1 MQWRRQ
7 LTTGDSL
14 MASSLAVL
22 TQPHPTQGSTEEAVL
37 YSNKF
42 STNGYSGYPVTTTSL
57 NLSWKLLTN
66 PSLEKPMHRLRP
78 SARLSNLPGNPL
90 ISLNFTSL
98 QLLLANAL
106 LWIPSLCY
114 LMNDF
119 FSRSW
124 NISQEEATKNSL
136 SWRTFV
142 LLDLSR
148 DLEQTAMLA
157 GYQNASTSSNSP
169 CCNIRL
175 APSASGLR
183 RRSTPCIIHP
193 LCLHKILV

>member
-1 MQWRRQ
+1 MVNLNILIWCPMLKSKV

-22 TQPHPTQGSTEEAVL
+22 TQSHPIQGSTEEAVL

-42 STNGYSGYPVTTTSL
+42 STNSYSGYPVTTTSL

-148 DLEQTAMLA
+148 ER
-157 GYQNASTSSNSP
+157 N
-169 CCNIRL
+169 
-175 APSASGLR
+175 
-183 RRSTPCIIHP
+183 STPTSYHDPEQRAMPRWISK
-193 LCLHKILV
+193 CLYILKFSLL

>member
-1 MQWRRQ
+1 MSHVEKQGIDNWGLSDGIIACSFDTISSNTGINRGGCIILQQILNKQ
-7 LTTGDSL
+7 LLWLSCNHHIPELILKAAYQSIFGKTNAPVETLCKTVKSPWKSPD
-14 MASSLAVL
+14 
-22 TQPHPTQGSTEEAVL
+22 
-37 YSNKF
+37 F
-42 STNGYSGYPVTTTSL
+42 SELHFS
-57 NLSWKLLTN
+57 
-66 PSLEKPMHRLRP
+66 
-78 SARLSNLPGNPL
+78 
-90 ISLNFTSL
+90 TSL

-148 DLEQTAMLA
+148 ER
-157 GYQNASTSSNSP
+157 N
-169 CCNIRL
+169 
-175 APSASGLR
+175 
-183 RRSTPCIIHP
+183 STPTSYHDPEQRAMPRWISK
-193 LCLHKILV
+193 CLYILKFSLL